1 MPVKKNDQY
10 NFDLKLLQI
19 ILFSLHFL
27 ILYFMNE
34 LKQPRFIFSSD
45 PNEEIW
51 IGLTCLVEVFTKCDS
66 VLLLLIQEIARMKLC
81 ADLSPNLPE
90 ESNKSSTG

>member
-1 MPVKKNDQY
+1 MEQIVPVKKNDQY

-45 PNEEIW
+45 PNEEILDW
-51 IGLTCLVEVFTKCDS
+51 SDMSG
-66 VLLLLIQEIARMKLC
+66 
-81 ADLSPNLPE
+81 
-90 ESNKSSTG
+90 